1 MFIKKYLKWISTA
14 LVLTGILLTKDSAM
28 ILLAEFPVQTN
39 NIFFTK

>member
-1 MFIKKYLKWISTA
+1 LNLSLYL
-14 LVLTGILLTKDSAM
+14 LLTKDSAM